1 MEPINNQLE
10 RREFERLE
18 FVTPLTYKVCKE
30 ETLSKLLQGYISNIS
45 QAGLLCNIKDRV
57 EINNILWLCFDRGIL
72 HICEELERRSLIYQ
86 RGVVGKV
93 VRIENRED
101 GSYNV
106 GVKFITREEDPTN
119 RLEYLK

>member
-30 ETLSKLLQGYISNIS
+30 ETLSRLLQGYISNIS
-45 QAGLLCNIKDRV
+45 QAGLLCNMKDKV

-72 HICEELERRSLIYQ
+72 HICEELERRGLIYQ
-86 RGVVGKV
+86 RGVIGKV

-106 GVKFITREEDPTN
+106 GVKFITREEDPMN
-119 RLEYLK
+119 RLKYLK